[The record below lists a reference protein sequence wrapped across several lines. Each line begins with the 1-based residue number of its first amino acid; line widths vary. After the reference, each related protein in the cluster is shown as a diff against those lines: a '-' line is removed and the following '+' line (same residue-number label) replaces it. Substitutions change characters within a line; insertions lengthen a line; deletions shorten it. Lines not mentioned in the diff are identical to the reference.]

1 VWSSITLE
9 ELAMSPFLSDLI
21 SAASLPY
28 QLENVHDARKQNQA
42 GRQQLTAVTEKLR
55 KAMFDIG
62 KTWASDSTAN
72 VRRHI
77 NEELFDELFKDAGRE
92 LFSESVSIE
101 GFRAG
106 VASIQKA

>member
-1 VWSSITLE
+1 
-9 ELAMSPFLSDLI
+9 MSPFLSDLI
-21 SAASLPY
+21 NASSLPY
-28 QLENVHDARKQNQA
+28 QLETVRDARKQSHA
-42 GRQQLTAVTEKLR
+42 TSLRLTAATEKLR

-62 KTWASDSTAN
+62 KTWARDSAAN

-77 NEELFDELFKDAGRE
+77 NEELFDELFKNAGRE
-92 LFSESVSIE
+92 LFSESVALE